1 MLALTRQVGDREQ
14 RIVVLGDADC
24 ISNSELLMNRIGV
37 QTSNF
42 SLITG
47 MFRWLSYGEFP
58 LSITRPAFKDTV
70 LELTREGMPL
80 TSLLL
85 TWIFPALF
93 VLGGVGVWMKRRLG

>member
-1 MLALTRQVGDREQ
+1 
-14 RIVVLGDADC
+14 
-24 ISNSELLMNRIGV
+24 MNRIGV

-70 LELTREGMPL
+70 LELTREGAADEFIIDMDIPCL
-80 TSLLL
+80 VRFGRSGCLDEKEG
-85 TWIFPALF
+85 W
-93 VLGGVGVWMKRRLG
+93 VK